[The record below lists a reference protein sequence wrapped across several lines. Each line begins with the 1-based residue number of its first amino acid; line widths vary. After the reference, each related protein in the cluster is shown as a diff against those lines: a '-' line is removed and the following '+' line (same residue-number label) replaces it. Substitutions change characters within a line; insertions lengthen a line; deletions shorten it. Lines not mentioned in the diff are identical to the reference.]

1 MAMREL
7 LASTLYMLAL
17 INPVSKVLILSML
30 PKDAQTIAIAKISLR
45 ASGIALAILLVL
57 AAAGNF
63 ILSTIFHVQLYSLQV
78 AGGLILLYIGFN
90 ALTKGVFFEIDA
102 KESIA
107 DISVVPLASPLIAGP
122 ATITAAITFSVEHGF
137 LEACIAV
144 TLAVIIN
151 LIIMLSSRRLGGFLL
166 SHNVMGALIRVTGLV
181 VATIAVQMILSGLS
195 TWRALG

>member
-1 MAMREL
+1 MREL

-30 PKDAQTIAIAKISLR
+30 PKDAQILAIAKISLR

-78 AGGLILLYIGFN
+78 AGGLVLLYIGFN
-90 ALTKGVFFEIDA
+90 ALTKGVFFEIDT

-122 ATITAAITFSVEHGF
+122 ATITAAITFLVEHGF

-151 LIIMLSSRRLGGFLL
+151 LLIMLSSRRLGGFLL

>member
-1 MAMREL
+1 MREL

-122 ATITAAITFSVEHGF
+122 ATITAAITFSVEHSF
-137 LEACIAV
+137 LEACIAI

-151 LIIMLSSRRLGGFLL
+151 LLIMLSSRRLGGFLL
-166 SHNVMGALIRVTGLV
+166 GHNVMGALIRVTGLV